1 MRIRKIPS
9 CAFCLAV
16 LALGGIA
23 SAASLSNGDKQ
34 FLVTVAQTD
43 MTEAHQGQMAQNQ
56 AGRADVKDLGK
67 TLATDSTHSYEELTD
82 LAAKNSVAI
91 PKGIDATKIHS
102 VQRLVHLKGSR
113 FDVLYTKDEIAAQK
127 RAVAMFKREA
137 ERGRDADLKAWASK
151 MLPVVEKHLQLAEQ
165 SSKTA
170 GRS

>member
-1 MRIRKIPS
+1 MRIRTIPS

-16 LALGGIA
+16 LILGGIA
-23 SAASLSNGDKQ
+23 SAASLSSADKQ

-67 TLATDSTHSYEELTD
+67 TLATDSTHSYEELTN

-91 PKGIDATKIHS
+91 PKGIDAAKIHS
-102 VQRLVHLKGSR
+102 VQQLAHLKGSR
-113 FDVLYTKDEIAAQK
+113 FDVLYTKDEIVAQK

-137 ERGRDADLKAWASK
+137 ERGRDADVKAWASK
-151 MLPVVEKHLQLAEQ
+151 MLPVVEKHLQLAQQ
-165 SSKTA
+165 SSKT

>member
-1 MRIRKIPS
+1 MRIRKVSLCP
-9 CAFCLAV
+9 FCLVA

-23 SAASLSNGDKQ
+23 SAASLSNADKQ

-43 MTEAHQGQMAQNQ
+43 MTEAHQGQMALNQ

-82 LAAKNSVAI
+82 LAAKNSVVI
-91 PKGIDATKIHS
+91 PKGIDAAKIHS
-102 VQRLVHLKGSR
+102 VHQLAHLKGNR

-151 MLPVVEKHLQLAEQ
+151 MLPVVEKHLQLAQQ